1 MLKVAVIGGGASG
14 LACAIEIMQTV
25 RNKDDVRVTVIEKLP
40 RVGKKIL
47 VTGNGR
53 CNLTNMNSA
62 KTGYRGDTEFA
73 KVILNKYTPES
84 NIEFFNRL
92 GLYTREEDEGRVY
105 PLSNQASSVL
115 DALRF
120 ECERL
125 GVETICDYNVVHIK
139 SVFNGAVQKIVV
151 NNKDRFDFV
160 VVAAGGKA
168 AKVHGTDGDS
178 YDLLRMNGHK
188 ITSIAPALVS
198 LNCDDFT
205 KALKGVRSIC
215 RMDLIIDNEKV
226 LENYGEV
233 QFTDYGLSGI
243 PIMQLSRFVSMSP
256 SNDIYI
262 NLDVT
267 PDFSLDEIENYIFD
281 RREFGTGLCE
291 NLLIGI
297 MNKQLCITLLKE
309 SGVAPNGK
317 IADLSDNEIIKLAK
331 LCKKWTIKIKT
342 ARGFDF
348 AQVTAGGADCS
359 QFEADTTESKLVKNL
374 FCCGEAL
381 NIDGDCGGYNLQ
393 WAWSS
398 GRAAGHTIGERIN
411 NAQNQ

>member
-62 KTGYRGDTEFA
+62 KIGYRGDTEFA
-73 KVILNKYTPES
+73 KVILNEYTPES

-125 GVETICDYNVVHIK
+125 GVEIICDYNVVHIK

-188 ITSIAPALVS
+188 ITPIAPALVS

-317 IADLSDNEIIKLAK
+317 TADLSDNEIIKLAK